1 MNKPK
6 ARMVTNDLKKL
17 WEHKMKPTFITLF
30 IVSLIVNIGLVTGW
44 VRIAS
49 PEQHQEM
56 AYNDTQR
63 ELMQALVEEVE

>member
-1 MNKPK
+1 
-6 ARMVTNDLKKL
+6 
-17 WEHKMKPTFITLF
+17 MKPTFITLF

-63 ELMQALVEEVE
+63 ELMQALVEDVE